1 MKSFYTFLILSFI
14 TLGLYANSITGLTV
28 IVDFEDC
35 KLEYSNKEVFDLLNK
50 KRGYKN
56 NNNLASVREFY
67 KIQSGNE
74 LDLKSQ
80 IIRIQLQAN
89 WNDYT
94 NKEGYDGGQKLI
106 SDIVQIIN
114 SSYSKGLTG
123 LTVDESNN
131 LLYFQV
137 LMSTPKRAGVAYTIH
152 KPLYIIN
159 NGQKARVARVARSS
173 FGVEPPN
180 ITTLCHEIGHHVLG
194 WPDYYVVSDK
204 TSNIGHYCMMGS
216 GGDKMNPM
224 QINPGLRLSR
234 GWYKKIIELNS
245 FDNLKLNLT
254 AGDLSNIYLFRNK
267 NNPKE
272 YFVFEYLK
280 HKSFY
285 LSKTNDGYIPDQGL
299 AIWHVLEGSNPNT
312 PYVRLIQANGVD
324 DMNNKKS
331 NHRQKR
337 GDDNDLYKQDNLIIS
352 YETNKNL
359 RWKDGSFPNFK
370 LTNLKIA
377 NYKANFVFDLYSRL
391 D

>member
-1 MKSFYTFLILSFI
+1 MRFFYSLIIVLFFSVVLS
-14 TLGLYANSITGLTV
+14 ANTITGLTV
-28 IVDFEDC
+28 IVDFNDC
-35 KLEYSNKEVFDLLNK
+35 KLESSNAEVFMMLNK
-50 KRGYKN
+50 KRGYTN

-67 KIQSGNE
+67 RVQSGNN

-80 IIRIQLQAN
+80 LVRIQLSAN

-94 NKEGYDGGQKLI
+94 NKEGFDGGQKLI

-114 SSYSKGLTG
+114 SSYPKGLTG

-159 NGQKARVARVARSS
+159 NGEKVRVARVARSS

-224 QINPGLRLSR
+224 QINPGLRISR
-234 GWYKKIIELNS
+234 GWFKKLVELNAFES
-245 FDNLKLNLT
+245 ANIKLK
-254 AGDLSNIYLFRNK
+254 AGDLSTIYLFRNK

-299 AIWHVLEGSNPNT
+299 AIWHVLEGSNPNA

-324 DMNNKKS
+324 EMNDKQCT
-331 NHRQKR
+331 HRQKR
-337 GDDNDLYKQDNLIIS
+337 GDDNDLFKANVESIS
-352 YETNKNL
+352 YATNPIL
-359 RWKDGSFPNFK
+359 RWKDGSKPEFYIFE
-370 LTNLKIA
+370 L
-377 NYKANFVFDLYSRL
+377 NFVKDKVGFRFDAFQN
-391 D
+391 